1 MSGPILLGGADA
13 PQPAAGAESGDA
25 KSEAKP
31 EAAACSPGGGQRR
44 RTAGESE
51 ERPLSP
57 RACRTLREARGRA
70 DSAQRGVPSWRSEN
84 GAIAEVGGGL
94 VFVLMR
100 RSAPVDASRHATRP
114 VSHLLKSKPYA
125 QR

>member
-1 MSGPILLGGADA
+1 MSGPIFMGGADA
-13 PQPAAGAESGDA
+13 PQPAADAESGDA

-51 ERPLSP
+51 ERPMSP
-57 RACRTLREARGRA
+57 RACRTLREARGHA
-70 DSAQRGVPSWRSEN
+70 DSAQRGVPSWRSESVQRR
-84 GAIAEVGGGL
+84 GRPLPRFAPL
-94 VFVLMR
+94 R
-100 RSAPVDASRHATRP
+100 RSAPVDAVRHATQR
-114 VSHLLKSKPYA
+114 VSHLRKSKPYA

>member
-1 MSGPILLGGADA
+1 MGGADA

-51 ERPLSP
+51 ERPLSQ
-57 RACRTLREARGRA
+57 RACRTLREARGHA
-70 DSAQRGVPSWRSEN
+70 DSAQRGVSSWRSETVSN
-84 GAIAEVGGGL
+84 AKVGGGSIPS
-94 VFVLMR
+94 LMR
-100 RSAPVDASRHATRP
+100 RSAPVDAARHATRC
-114 VSHLLKSKPYA
+114 VSHLRKLKPYA

>member
-1 MSGPILLGGADA
+1 MSGPIFLGGADA

-57 RACRTLREARGRA
+57 RACRTLREARGHA
-70 DSAQRGVPSWRSEN
+70 DSAQRGVPSWTSEPVQSPRS
-84 GAIAEVGGGL
+84 AAASFPSL
-94 VFVLMR
+94 VR
-100 RSAPVDASRHATRP
+100 RSAPVDASRHATRA
-114 VSHLLKSKPYA
+114 VSHLRKLKPYA